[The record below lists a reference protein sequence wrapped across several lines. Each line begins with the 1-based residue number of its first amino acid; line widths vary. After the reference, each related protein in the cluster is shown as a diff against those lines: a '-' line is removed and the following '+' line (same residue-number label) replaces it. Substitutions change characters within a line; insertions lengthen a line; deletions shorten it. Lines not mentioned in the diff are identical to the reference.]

1 MIDNKYIKYKYNF
14 WKIDKLINKKIPDHL
29 SLPDE
34 LKNLTWGKLF
44 IEVIEK
50 YVYIYPKLENWLN
63 KYADNLI
70 KDNYF
75 ELNVFNYLKSIG
87 IDYNRNL
94 DIEYGVENIS
104 TPIFKKIYR
113 KSFRRSLE

>member
-1 MIDNKYIKYKYNF
+1 M
-14 WKIDKLINKKIPDHL
+14 KIDKLINKKIPDHL

-50 YVYIYPKLENWLN
+50 YIYIYPKLENWLN

-94 DIEYGVENIS
+94 NIEYGIENIF